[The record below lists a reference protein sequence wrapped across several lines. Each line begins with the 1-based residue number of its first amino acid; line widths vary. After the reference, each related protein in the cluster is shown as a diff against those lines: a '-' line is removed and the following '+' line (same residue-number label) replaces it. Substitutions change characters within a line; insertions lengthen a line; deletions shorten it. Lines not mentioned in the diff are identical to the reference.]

1 MNFVMNKNIWE
12 IKELSQQEICKEKGV
27 EYEPN
32 VGNYFGVT
40 FVKKQLIVLDEDLSS
55 TQKRKTLRHELVHCY
70 IGSYIS
76 FENINNWN
84 EDQICDLVANSYDII
99 EEIID
104 TYFGKCEETDTRN
117 VEDCLNDN

>member
-1 MNFVMNKNIWE
+1 MNFKMNGNIWE
-12 IKELSQQEICKEKGV
+12 IKELSQKDICKEKGV

-32 VGNYFGVT
+32 VGDYFGVT

-76 FENINNWN
+76 FEDVNNWN
-84 EDQICDLVANSYDII
+84 EDQICDLVANSHDII
-99 EEIID
+99 EGIID

-117 VEDCLNDN
+117 VEDCLNG

>member
-1 MNFVMNKNIWE
+1 MDFVMNGNTWE
-12 IKELSQQEICKEKGV
+12 IKELSQKEICEEKEV
-27 EYEPN
+27 EYDTS

-40 FVKKQLIVLDEDLSS
+40 FFKKQLIVLDKDLSV

-76 FENINNWN
+76 FEDINNWN

-99 EEIID
+99 EEIINN
-104 TYFGKCEETDTRN
+104 YFNIYEGMNTRTL
-117 VEDCLNDN
+117 EGCLNG

>member
-1 MNFVMNKNIWE
+1 MNFVMNGNTWE
-12 IKELSQQEICKEKGV
+12 IKELSQKDICKEKGV

-32 VGNYFGVT
+32 VGEYFGVT
-40 FVKKQLIVLDEDLSS
+40 FFKKQLIVLDKDLSA

-76 FENINNWN
+76 FEDINNWN

-99 EEIID
+99 EKIINS
-104 TYFGKCEETDTRN
+104 YFARCEEIDDHIL
-117 VEDCLNDN
+117 EGCLNG